1 MFTLPKMRKVFKD
14 EALQASFEEHGYVVV
29 PYYNEAEIA
38 ELKQLYQELHPVD
51 EQGFFPSTFSK
62 DKHYRQTAD
71 SEIRRI
77 GGRSMEKFLTD
88 HQVVCGSFI
97 VKSPG
102 PESVMQVHQDMTLV
116 DESEFTGI
124 NIWCP
129 LIDLTETNGVLYV
142 LKGSHRLVP
151 TYRGST
157 IPGVY
162 DDVQEEIIDFM
173 EPLFLKAGEAVIFDQ
188 SIIHYSPP
196 NLSEEVRIV
205 TNTYFTHLEARFQT
219 AYCDPKNH
227 PGQVELFAQD
237 DNFMTNFEQFGE
249 NIYDRPKIGRSLG
262 WVDYDFPKLTL
273 ADLERTYGKLQK
285 REKPVERKV
294 PAIFKDPEQQALFD
308 RQGYITL
315 PFLSKEQIEQLDQYF
330 DETHRQLPASG
341 FVSDSY
347 SGDFELKKKASDKIV
362 AVFQQS
368 YDRFFQNYTPFGGS
382 YLYKIPSEDSDLVLH
397 QDWTI
402 VDEEQHIA
410 LNVWVPLC
418 DIHADNGPLMV
429 LPGSHYPSFPVLRA
443 PTLPFFFT
451 GNEELVMKHLIPL
464 YVKAGEAVVLN
475 QSLIHYS
482 PPNRSGHIRKAIT
495 AGVKTQGAPMI
506 FHYYD
511 QEKGAP
517 ELEAFAQEDDFL
529 IRFEN
534 FFEDI
539 FQRPKIGTSL
549 GTKAYCLPQPE
560 PAVLEKTVLRMLVKA
575 GHATEIVGPELDELP
590 QESQKQAAT
599 DGRSFWE
606 TYTLGNILREIK
618 HRLFYNS

>member
-1 MFTLPKMRKVFKD
+1 MFTFPKMRKVFKD
-14 EALQASFEEHGYVVV
+14 EAQQAHFAEYGYVVV
-29 PYYNEAEIA
+29 PYYNAAEIA
-38 ELKQLYQELHPVD
+38 ELKQLYQNLHPVD

-71 SEIRRI
+71 SEIRRV
-77 GGRSMEKFLTD
+77 GGRSIEKYLTD

-129 LIDLTETNGVLYV
+129 LVDLTETNGVLYV

-157 IPGVY
+157 IPGIY

-196 NLSEEVRIV
+196 NLSEEIRIV
-205 TNTYFTHLEARFQT
+205 TNTYFTHREARFQT
-219 AYCDPKNH
+219 AYCDPENR

-237 DNFMTNFEQFGE
+237 DNFMTDFEQFGE
-249 NIYDRPKIGRSLG
+249 NIFDRPKIGESLG
-262 WVDYDFPKLTL
+262 WVDYTFPKLTL
-273 ADLERTYGKLQK
+273 ADLERTY
-285 REKPVERKV
+285 EKPKRPTASRKV
-294 PAIFKDPEQQALFD
+294 PAIFQDPEQQALFD

-315 PFLSKEQIEQLDQYF
+315 PFLSAEQIAELDQYF

-347 SGDFELKKKASDKIV
+347 SSDFERKKKASDKIV
-362 AVFQQS
+362 SVFQSS

-402 VDEEQHIA
+402 VDEEQYLA

-443 PTLPFFFT
+443 PTLPFFFS
-451 GNEELVMKHLIPL
+451 GNEEVVMKHLIPL
-464 YVKAGEAVVLN
+464 HVKAGEAVVLN

-482 PPNRSGHIRKAIT
+482 PPNRSGRIRKAIT

-511 QEKGAP
+511 QKKGAP
-517 ELEAFAQEDDFL
+517 EVEAFAQEDDFL

-539 FQRPKIGTSL
+539 FQRPKMGTSL
-549 GTKAYCLPQPE
+549 GTSAYRLPQPE
-560 PAVLEKTVLRMLVKA
+560 PAVLEKTIQGMLVKA
-575 GHATEIVGPELDELP
+575 GFSVAKISPEFTGALKENQALATG
-590 QESQKQAAT
+590 

-606 TYTLGNILREIK
+606 TYTLGNILREIH
-618 HRLFYNS
+618 HRLFYPK